1 MLLFGAVDLL
11 FVGGEKFRRGKNDGG
26 RRAKAAFEISVGVA
40 FGEEE
45 EAALLLFT
53 RE

>member
-1 MLLFGAVDLL
+1 MLFGAVDLL
-11 FVGGEKFRRGKNDGG
+11 FVGGEKVQRSENDGG
-26 RRAKAAFEISVGVA
+26 GRAKAAFEISLGVA

-45 EAALLLFT
+45 EASLLLFT